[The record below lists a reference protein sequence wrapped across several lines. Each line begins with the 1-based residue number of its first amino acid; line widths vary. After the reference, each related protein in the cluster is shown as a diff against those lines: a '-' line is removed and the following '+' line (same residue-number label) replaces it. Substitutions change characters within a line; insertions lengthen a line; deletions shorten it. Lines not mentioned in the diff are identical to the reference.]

1 MDPYVKQWLK
11 NMVKTYVML
20 DPKMI
25 KALPAVAM
33 KNPAMAKQMVLNSV
47 RNEGLNT
54 IFQKYG
60 PIASIMFHE
69 GGPLGLGTTGPMGMG
84 IKESMMRNPVATVGK
99 LKFAMAFPGIT
110 GIGWLMDKFL
120 PSGGERGGL
129 GATFGPRLADAAS
142 KLTEWGPRG
151 GILSTQ
157 DWLRG
162 GGGTGPMGGTFL
174 PRAAGWASRLGIQGT
189 PASRGTGI
197 LGGKVGPWL
206 ADLFGFDPGTSG
218 SYSGSSGKS
227 SGGTSGEGGF
237 TYWDPVNQ
245 MYIDK
250 STGKEV
256 DTPTGYIP
264 QGEYSGTSSAF
275 PRGK

>member
-84 IKESMMRNPVATVGK
+84 IKESMMRNPLATVGK
-99 LKFAMAFPGIT
+99 LRFAMAFPGIT

-120 PSGGERGGL
+120 PSGGQRGGL

-142 KLTEWGPRG
+142 KMFPGVQSTE
-151 GILSTQ
+151 

-162 GGGTGPMGGTFL
+162 GGGTGIMGGTFM
-174 PRAAGWASRLGIQGT
+174 PRIKNFFSNIFGGGSGGGGIQEIDMST
-189 PASRGTGI
+189 LPTKRGSGI
-197 LGGKVGPWL
+197 QEIDMSTLPTKR
-206 ADLFGFDPGTSG
+206 G
-218 SYSGSSGKS
+218 SVEEEY
-227 SGGTSGEGGF
+227 
-237 TYWDPVNQ
+237 
-245 MYIDK
+245 
-250 STGKEV
+250 
-256 DTPTGYIP
+256 TPTGYTP
-264 QGEYSGTSSAF
+264 QGQYSGSSSAF

>member
-11 NMVKTYVML
+11 NMVKTYML
-20 DPKMI
+20 INPNMAKTF
-25 KALPAVAM
+25 PAVAM
-33 KNPAMAKQMVLNSV
+33 KNPAMAKQMVINAV

-69 GGPLGLGTTGPMGMG
+69 GGPLGLGTSGPMGMG
-84 IKESMMRNPVATVGK
+84 IQQSMMRDPLATVGK
-99 LKFAMAFPGIT
+99 LRFAMAFPGIT

-142 KLTEWGPRG
+142 KIFPGVQSTE
-151 GILSTQ
+151 

-162 GGGTGPMGGTFL
+162 GGGTGIMGGTFM
-174 PRAAGWASRLGIQGT
+174 PRIKNFFSNIFGGGSGGGGIQEIDMST
-189 PASRGTGI
+189 LPTKRGS
-197 LGGKVGPWL
+197 VEEE
-206 ADLFGFDPGTSG
+206 
-218 SYSGSSGKS
+218 Y
-227 SGGTSGEGGF
+227 
-237 TYWDPVNQ
+237 
-245 MYIDK
+245 
-250 STGKEV
+250 
-256 DTPTGYIP
+256 TPTGYTP
-264 QGEYSGTSSAF
+264 QGEYSGSSSAF

>member
-1 MDPYVKQWLK
+1 
-11 NMVKTYVML
+11 MVKTYVML

-25 KALPAVAM
+25 KALPVVAM
-33 KNPAMAKQMVLNSV
+33 KNPAMAKQMILNSV

-60 PIASIMFHE
+60 PIASIMFH
-69 GGPLGLGTTGPMGMG
+69 
-84 IKESMMRNPVATVGK
+84 
-99 LKFAMAFPGIT
+99 
-110 GIGWLMDKFL
+110 DKFL

-151 GILSTQ
+151 GILSTK
-157 DWLRG
+157 DWLSS

-174 PRAAGWASRLGIQGT
+174 PRATGWASRLGIQGT

-218 SYSGSSGKS
+218 SSARTSAR
-227 SGGTSGEGGF
+227 TSGDGGF

-250 STGKEV
+250 STGKEST
-256 DTPTGYIP
+256 TPTGYVS
-264 QGEYSGTSSAF
+264 QGAQIDLSKGF
-275 PRGK
+275 GKK

>member
-11 NMVKTYVML
+11 NMVKTYIML

-69 GGPLGLGTTGPMGMG
+69 GGPLGLGTTGPMGLG
-84 IKESMMRNPVATVGK
+84 IKESMMRNPLATVGK
-99 LKFAMAFPGIT
+99 LRFAMAFPGIT

-206 ADLFGFDPGTSG
+206 ADLFGFDPIPK
-218 SYSGSSGKS
+218 GSSG
-227 SGGTSGEGGF
+227 GGR
-237 TYWDPVNQ
+237 
-245 MYIDK
+245 K
-250 STGKEV
+250 KKEEEYA
-256 DTPTGYIP
+256 PTGGYVS
-264 QGEYSGTSSAF
+264 QGAQIDLSKGY
-275 PRGK
+275 GKK

>member
-1 MDPYVKQWLK
+1 MDPVVKQFFK
-11 NMVKTYVML
+11 NMVKTWIML

-25 KALPAVAM
+25 STFPAVWM
-33 KNPAMAKQMVLNSV
+33 KNPAMAKQMIINTV
-47 RNEGLNT
+47 RNESLNT

-84 IKESMMRNPVATVGK
+84 IQQSMLRDPVGTVGK
-99 LKFAMAFPGIT
+99 IRFAMAFPGIT
-110 GIGWLMDKFL
+110 GIGWLMDKIF
-120 PSGGERGGL
+120 PTGGERGGL

-162 GGGTGPMGGTFL
+162 GGGAGPMGGTFL

-218 SYSGSSGKS
+218 SYSGSSGGT

>member
-11 NMVKTYVML
+11 NMVKTYIML

-33 KNPAMAKQMVLNSV
+33 KNPAMAKQMILNSV

-54 IFQKYG
+54 IFRKYG

-84 IKESMMRNPVATVGK
+84 IKESMMRDPLGTVGK
-99 LKFAMAFPGIT
+99 LRFAMAFPGVA

-151 GILSTQ
+151 GILSTK
-157 DWLRG
+157 DWLSSG
-162 GGGTGPMGGTFL
+162 GSTGPMGGTFL
-174 PRAAGWASRLGIQGT
+174 PRATGWASRLGIQGT

-218 SYSGSSGKS
+218 PGTSGGG
-227 SGGTSGEGGF
+227 GGTSGGGGF

-256 DTPTGYIP
+256 DTRTGYVS
-264 QGEYSGTSSAF
+264 QGAQIDLSSGF
-275 PRGK
+275 GKK

>member
-1 MDPYVKQWLK
+1 
-11 NMVKTYVML
+11 
-20 DPKMI
+20 
-25 KALPAVAM
+25 
-33 KNPAMAKQMVLNSV
+33 
-47 RNEGLNT
+47 
-54 IFQKYG
+54 
-60 PIASIMFHE
+60 
-69 GGPLGLGTTGPMGMG
+69 
-84 IKESMMRNPVATVGK
+84 
-99 LKFAMAFPGIT
+99 
-110 GIGWLMDKFL
+110 
-120 PSGGERGGL
+120 
-129 GATFGPRLADAAS
+129 
-142 KLTEWGPRG
+142 
-151 GILSTQ
+151 
-157 DWLRG
+157 
-162 GGGTGPMGGTFL
+162 MGGTFL

-256 DTPTGYIP
+256 DTPTGYTP
-264 QGEYSGTSSAF
+264 QGEYSGSSSAF

>member
-11 NMVKTYVML
+11 NMVKTYVMV

-25 KALPAVAM
+25 KAFPVVAM

-47 RNEGLNT
+47 RTEGFNT
-54 IFQKYG
+54 IFKKYG

-69 GGPLGLGTTGPMGMG
+69 GGPLGLGTSGPMGMG
-84 IKESMMRNPVATVGK
+84 IQQSMMRDPLATWGK
-99 LKFAMAFPGIT
+99 LRFAMAFPGVT
-110 GIGWLMDKFL
+110 GIGYLFNKLF
-120 PSGGERGGL
+120 PSGGEKGGL
-129 GATFGPRLADAAS
+129 TTTFGPRLADAAS

-157 DWLRG
+157 DWLSS

-174 PRAAGWASRLGIQGT
+174 PRAAGWASRVGMDLT
-189 PASRGTGI
+189 PAQRGTGI
-197 LGGKVGPWL
+197 FGGKAGPWL
-206 ADLFGFDPGTSG
+206 ADLFGFDPITK
-218 SYSGSSGKS
+218 GSSGRGGNYQAS
-227 SGGTSGEGGF
+227 TAGSGS

-250 STGKEV
+250 STGKEYV
-256 DTPTGYIP
+256 DTRTGYIP
-264 QGEYSGTSSAF
+264 QGAQIDLSTQYG
-275 PRGK
+275 GKK

>member
-1 MDPYVKQWLK
+1 MDPAVKQFFK
-11 NMVKTYVML
+11 SMIKTWIML

-25 KALPAVAM
+25 KTLPAVAM
-33 KNPAMAKQMVLNSV
+33 KNPAMAKQMVINAV

-69 GGPLGLGTTGPMGMG
+69 GGPLGLGTTGPMGLG
-84 IKESMMRNPVATVGK
+84 IKESMMRNPLATVGK
-99 LKFAMAFPGIT
+99 LRFAMAFPGIT

-151 GILSTQ
+151 GILSTK
-157 DWLRG
+157 DWLRS

-174 PRAAGWASRLGIQGT
+174 PRATSWGSRLGIQGT

-218 SYSGSSGKS
+218 PGTSGGG
-227 SGGTSGEGGF
+227 GGTSGGGGF

-256 DTPTGYIP
+256 DTRTGYVS
-264 QGEYSGTSSAF
+264 QGAQIDLSSGY
-275 PRGK
+275 GKK